1 MEGGVARGDAAAAAE
16 TANVL
21 IMPWFLGGPWVP
33 KFGDKERQISLV
45 DWRMQMETLIRAQNL
60 SQVQQVD
67 FVLSAL
73 QGEARRE
80 ILLLATADRDNPAK
94 IFKALEEVYGEP
106 ISVVQL
112 RARFF
117 TCKQQT
123 GEEVGAFILRLRE
136 CLAKWR
142 SREPRDENA
151 DNDDEM
157 LRSQLVAGLRP
168 GPLQTELQK
177 LLRRNPDLKFA
188 DVSKEAKAVEQEQSH
203 SSEETSVRRTY
214 VPPPA
219 PAPAKTTEDLKQM
232 RETLKAEVLLEVK
245 EQISSLKESIL
256 GEIRQQFQE
265 YPPPQPPI
273 DQQSSRNR
281 GRWDVRAPSQRHRE
295 RTPRWDDQGRPICLC
310 CSRPGHMQRECLQ
323 QQATSQGF

>member
-1 MEGGVARGDAAAAAE
+1 M
-16 TANVL
+16 
-21 IMPWFLGGPWVP
+21 
-33 KFGDKERQISLV
+33 
-45 DWRMQMETLIRAQNL
+45 
-60 SQVQQVD
+60 
-67 FVLSAL
+67 
-73 QGEARRE
+73 
-80 ILLLATADRDNPAK
+80 
-94 IFKALEEVYGEP
+94 
-106 ISVVQL
+106 
-112 RARFF
+112 
-117 TCKQQT
+117 
-123 GEEVGAFILRLRE
+123 
-136 CLAKWR
+136 
-142 SREPRDENA
+142 
-151 DNDDEM
+151 
-157 LRSQLVAGLRP
+157 AGLRP

-281 GRWDVRAPSQRHRE
+281 GRWDVRAPSQRRRE
-295 RTPRWDDQGRPICLC
+295 RTPRWDDQGRPICLR
-310 CSRPGHMQRECLQ
+310 CSRPGHMQRECPQ